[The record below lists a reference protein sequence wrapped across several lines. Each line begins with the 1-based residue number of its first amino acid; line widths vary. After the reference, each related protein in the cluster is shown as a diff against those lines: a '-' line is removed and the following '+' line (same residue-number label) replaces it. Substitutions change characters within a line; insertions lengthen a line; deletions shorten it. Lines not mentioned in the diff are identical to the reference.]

1 MKLIKKGGVMNNIF
15 LCMGLGLVLLC
26 GCSEDDHNFRIC
38 NDIVPC
44 QVIVNDFVEVDRDGT
59 HALYKIR
66 GRVEVI
72 VPVDKPEFN
81 KGKKSVTY
89 NSPSPRID
97 SKGITFD
104 KDKTKI
110 IKQDRFIF
118 TSLKKDEQ
126 NHFKL
131 RQEAVKAIKKAA
143 DNEDVIKIAK
153 GHTEAILE
161 SFYKA
166 QDCKCIINWK

>member
-1 MKLIKKGGVMNNIF
+1 MKLIKKGGFMNNIF

-26 GCSEDDHNFRIC
+26 GCSEKQQGLRIC

-59 HALYKIR
+59 HALYKIC
-66 GRVEVI
+66 GRVEII
-72 VPVDKPEFN
+72 VPMDKAEL
-81 KGKKSVTY
+81 KEGKKSVTY
-89 NSPSPRID
+89 NLPSPRID
-97 SKGITFD
+97 SITFD

-143 DNEDVIKIAK
+143 EKNEDVIKIAK
-153 GHTEAILE
+153 GQKEAILE
-161 SFYKA
+161 
-166 QDCKCIINWK
+166 

>member
-1 MKLIKKGGVMNNIF
+1 MKLIKKGGLMNNIF

-26 GCSEDDHNFRIC
+26 GCSEKQQGLRIC

-66 GRVEVI
+66 GKVEII

-81 KGKKSVTY
+81 KEKRIFTH
-89 NSPSPRID
+89 NLPAPQID

-104 KDKTKI
+104 KDKTRI

-118 TSLKKDEQ
+118 TS
-126 NHFKL
+126 
-131 RQEAVKAIKKAA
+131 
-143 DNEDVIKIAK
+143 
-153 GHTEAILE
+153 
-161 SFYKA
+161 
-166 QDCKCIINWK
+166 

>member
-1 MKLIKKGGVMNNIF
+1 
-15 LCMGLGLVLLC
+15 
-26 GCSEDDHNFRIC
+26 
-38 NDIVPC
+38 
-44 QVIVNDFVEVDRDGT
+44 VNDFVEVDRDGT
-59 HALYKIR
+59 YALYKIR
-66 GRVEVI
+66 GKVDII
-72 VPVDKPEFN
+72 VPMDKSEVTESKN
-81 KGKKSVTY
+81 SVTY
-89 NSPSPRID
+89 NLPSPRID
-97 SKGITFD
+97 SITFD

-166 QDCKCIINWK
+166 QNCKCIINWK

>member
-1 MKLIKKGGVMNNIF
+1 MNNIF

-26 GCSEDDHNFRIC
+26 GCSEEEPKFRLC

-59 HALYKIR
+59 HALYKIC
-66 GRVEVI
+66 GKAEI
-72 VPVDKPEFN
+72 FVPMDKPKRDEIN
-81 KGKKSVTY
+81 KTVTY
-89 NSPSPRID
+89 NLPSPRID

-143 DNEDVIKIAK
+143 ENEDVIKMAK
-153 GHTEAILE
+153 EHTEAILK
-161 SFYKA
+161 SFYEA
-166 QDCKCIINWK
+166 QEYECEINWK